1 MADDEVTQP
10 AVNSTHTKEI
20 QNPIAKSST
29 QRSSKCDGVPHSRF
43 GVREKYIMVLMC
55 ASSGIFSTIAGSI
68 YYPALNTIEKEF
80 NISTE
85 LVNVSVVLY
94 FVFQG
99 LAPTLMGGLA
109 DTFGRRPVVLWSITL
124 YFVACIG
131 LARCKTFGELLF
143 LRCLQSAGISPVIAV
158 NSGIMGDITTRGQ
171 RGGYVGL
178 TSGFQIMGSAF
189 GALIGGGITSRW
201 GWRGIFWFLAIGS
214 GTSLIVTSCVLPET
228 KRSIVGNGSVKPRHA
243 WSRAPILALPAWK
256 KKLHIDNPDYETLV
270 PPEKLNLLTPL
281 TLFRR
286 PEISLL
292 LLVVGLQFSLWVTH
306 LTAMASLLEKDYH
319 LSVAKVGLCYLP
331 SGICTLISV
340 VSVGRIL
347 NWNYKRRYAKHKIF
361 LEEQRARLLEE
372 HNQDEKKVDNI
383 LATDVT
389 FAFNIFRARLEI
401 IFVPMLLSGAGFIIF
416 GWCLGAKQQLAI
428 VLVFSGFA
436 SLFSNC
442 VVACS
447 TTLVV
452 DLYPQKSSTAT
463 GCVNF
468 SRCIMAAVLVAA
480 LNKMLKAMTVGGT
493 FTFLAA
499 LTMSSTFTL
508 IIPVKHGMRMMYKRN
523 IRALEAQ
530 KDSLV
535 ADKESQVNGTGVDDE
550 IEEDVEQDDTESHY
564 DETYHPSHENC
575 SVAGSREV
583 EMLRRMSTVHSSTV
597 AT

>member
-1 MADDEVTQP
+1 MVDDEISQLATEDAQKELEKP
-10 AVNSTHTKEI
+10 ITKGSTH
-20 QNPIAKSST
+20 KSS
-29 QRSSKCDGVPHSRF
+29 QSDAVPHSRF
-43 GVREKYIMVLMC
+43 GVREKYIMVLIC
-55 ASSGIFSTIAGSI
+55 ASSGIFSTIAASI
-68 YYPALNTIEKEF
+68 YYPALNNIESEF
-80 NISTE
+80 KITTE

-131 LARCKTFGELLF
+131 LACCKSFGEILF

-158 NSGIMGDITTRGQ
+158 NSGIMGDITTREQ

-178 TSGFQIMGSAF
+178 TAGFQIMGSAF
-189 GALIGGGITSRW
+189 GALIGGGLTSRW
-201 GWRGIFWFLAIGS
+201 GWRSIFWFLAIGS
-214 GTSLIVTSCVLPET
+214 GTSLIFTSCVLPET
-228 KRSIVGNGSVKPRHA
+228 KRSIVGNGSIKPRNM
-243 WSRAPILALPAWK
+243 WSLAPILAVPAWK
-256 KKLHIDNPDYETLV
+256 KKLHLDNPDYESLI
-270 PPEKLNLLTPL
+270 PSEKLDLLAPL

-286 PEISLL
+286 PELALL

-340 VSVGRIL
+340 VGVGRIL
-347 NWNYKRRYAKHKIF
+347 NWNYKRRYAKHTAF
-361 LEEQRARLLEE
+361 LQKERVRLLAEY
-372 HNQDEKKVDNI
+372 NQNEKKVDKI
-383 LATDVT
+383 LATDVA

-401 IFVPMLLSGAGFIIF
+401 IFVPMMLSGAGFMVF
-416 GWCLGAKQQLAI
+416 GWCLGAKQSVAI

-447 TTLVV
+447 TTLIV

-468 SRCIMAAVLVAA
+468 ARCIMAAVLVAA

-493 FTFLAA
+493 FTFLAC
-499 LTMSSTFTL
+499 LTMCSTFAL
-508 IIPVKHGMRMMYKRN
+508 IVPIKYGMRMMHERN
-523 IRALEAQ
+523 LKEQEAR
-530 KDSLV
+530 KGSTV
-535 ADKESQVNGTGVDDE
+535 VDKESQTNITDFDDE
-550 IEEDVEQDDTESHY
+550 VEQGGEENDSESHY
-564 DETYHPSHENC
+564 DEAYHPHREDVSTP
-575 SVAGSREV
+575 GSREV
-583 EMLRRMSTVHSSTV
+583 ELLRRISTIHSSTF